1 MNKYRLVLLLVLMFS
16 IVGGQAQKKQKI
28 KKNKEYTTESGL
40 KYTFYKINKKAPK
53 ADSGD
58 VVSVSYVGK
67 LANDTVFD
75 SSYSR
80 NQPIT
85 FKLGTGR
92 VIKGWEEGIALMH
105 EGDSAL
111 LVIPPEIGYGSRDMK
126 VIPPNSTLYF
136 TVVLEKVQKPVKP
149 YDVTGL
155 DTISLD
161 SGLKYIEVKRVKK
174 GVRAKDGDRVYV
186 NYTGY
191 FTNGKV
197 FDASYDRGEPLV
209 LVLGRNQVIT
219 GWEMGLQGMRE
230 GEERRLLIPYQ
241 LAYGEK
247 GRGSIPAKSDLIF
260 DVEMMKVEPD
270 AIPKPFDIS
279 GKDTITTKSG
289 LKYVI
294 VKKTDGEKVVP
305 GDTVILDY
313 VVYFPDG
320 KILEST
326 YERNDSLIIVAGK
339 PMMIPGIMEA
349 VELLRKGEKARFI
362 IPYKLAFGEAGRP
375 PVIPA
380 KTDLIFDVYLRN
392 IRKGK
397 LQMPDKQ

>member
-1 MNKYRLVLLLVLMFS
+1 MNKYRLVLLLVLILS
-16 IVGGQAQKKQKI
+16 VLAVQAQKKRKI
-28 KKNKEYTTESGL
+28 KKNVEYVTESGL

-58 VVSVSYVGK
+58 VVAVNYVGK

-111 LVIPPEIGYGSRDMK
+111 LVIPPEIGYGERDMK
-126 VIPPNSTLYF
+126 IIPPNSTLYF

-149 YDVTGL
+149 YDVAGL

-161 SGLKYIEVKRVKK
+161 SGLKYIEVKRIKK
-174 GVRAKDGDRVYV
+174 GILAKGGDRVYV

-191 FTNGKV
+191 FTNGKI

-209 LVLGRNQVIT
+209 LVLGRNQVII
-219 GWEMGLQGMRE
+219 GWEMGLQGMRA
-230 GEERRLLIPYQ
+230 GEKRRLLIPYQ

-247 GRGSIPAKSDLIF
+247 GRGSIPPKADLVF
-260 DVEMMKVEPD
+260 DVEMMKIEPD

-294 VKKTDGEKVVP
+294 IKKTDGEKVVP

-326 YERNDSLIIVAGK
+326 YERNDSLIIVAGQ

-380 KTDLIFDVYLRN
+380 KTDLIFDVRLRN
-392 IRKGK
+392 IRHGK